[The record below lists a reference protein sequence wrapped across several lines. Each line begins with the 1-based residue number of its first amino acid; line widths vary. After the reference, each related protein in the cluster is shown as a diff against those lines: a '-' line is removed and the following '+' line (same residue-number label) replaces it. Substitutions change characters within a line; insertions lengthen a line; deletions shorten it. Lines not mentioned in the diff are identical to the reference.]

1 MVELALKSL
10 SAEGLDRALDK
21 AAHYRL
27 LNDPEPA
34 ESICLDVLDAD
45 PANRRAKVLLLLTLT
60 DQASSANKL
69 RDARAV
75 LAKLDDPYDV
85 AYFGGLIAER
95 EARMQLARGAADR
108 HVARAFAEAL
118 ACFERAE
125 ALRPSG
131 NDDCLLRWNS
141 CVRTLRRHGIT
152 LREGEAED

>member
-118 ACFERAE
+118 
-125 ALRPSG
+125 RPSG